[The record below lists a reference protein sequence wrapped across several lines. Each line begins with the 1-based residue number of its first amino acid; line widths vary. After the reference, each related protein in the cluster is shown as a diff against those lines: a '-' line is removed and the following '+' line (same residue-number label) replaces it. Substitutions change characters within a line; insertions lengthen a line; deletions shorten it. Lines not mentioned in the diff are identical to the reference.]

1 MKWKQLFVAL
11 SLSLAGVNLMAQAA
25 KTLPN
30 AKPAKKQ
37 SIDVVDKHVQA
48 TDKTTIHKSSNPD
61 RIDFI
66 GVPWVN
72 KDSK

>member
-37 SIDVVDKHVQA
+37 SLEVVDKQA